1 MRPSGGSIMR
11 VSTYLMTVD
20 PLDAGGMLELETVR
34 KALKIAGN
42 VFGLHVRGRGPRK
55 EAAIKDGKGPRGYDM
70 YLPLRHATRYDVYL
84 RRR

>member
-1 MRPSGGSIMR
+1 MR

-34 KALKIAGN
+34 KALRLAGN
-42 VFGLHVRGRGPRK
+42 LFYLHVRGRGPRK

>member
-1 MRPSGGSIMR
+1 MR

-34 KALKIAGN
+34 KALKMAGTL
-42 VFGLHVRGRGPRK
+42 FYLHVRGSGPRK
-55 EAAIKDGKGPRGYDM
+55 EAAIKDGKGSRGYDM

>member
-1 MRPSGGSIMR
+1 MR
-11 VSTYLMTVD
+11 VNSYLMTVD

-34 KALKIAGN
+34 KALRLAGN
-42 VFGLHVRGRGPRK
+42 LFYLHVRGRGPRK

>member
-1 MRPSGGSIMR
+1 MR

-34 KALKIAGN
+34 KALRLAGN
-42 VFGLHVRGRGPRK
+42 LFYLHVRGRGPRK
-55 EAAIKDGKGPRGYDM
+55 EAGLKDGKDYAS

>member
-1 MRPSGGSIMR
+1 MR
-11 VSTYLMTVD
+11 VNSYLMTVD

-42 VFGLHVRGRGPRK
+42 LFYLHVRGRGPRK

>member
-1 MRPSGGSIMR
+1 MRI
-11 VSTYLMTVD
+11 STYLMTVD
-20 PLDAGGMLELETVR
+20 PLDVGGMLELETIR

-55 EAAIKDGKGPRGYDM
+55 EAAIKDGKGSRGYDM

>member
-1 MRPSGGSIMR
+1 MR

-34 KALKIAGN
+34 KALKMAGN
-42 VFGLHVRGRGPRK
+42 LFYLHVRGRGPRK
-55 EAAIKDGKGPRGYDM
+55 EAAIKDGKGSRGYDM

>member
-1 MRPSGGSIMR
+1 MR
-11 VSTYLMTVD
+11 VNSYLMTVD

-42 VFGLHVRGRGPRK
+42 LFYLHVRGRGPRK

-70 YLPLRHATRYDVYL
+70 YLPLRHATRYEVYL

>member
-1 MRPSGGSIMR
+1 MR

-34 KALKIAGN
+34 KALKMAGTL
-42 VFGLHVRGRGPRK
+42 FYLHVRGRGPRK
-55 EAAIKDGKGPRGYDM
+55 EAAIKDGKGSRGYDM

>member
-34 KALKIAGN
+34 KALRLAGN
-42 VFGLHVRGRGPRK
+42 LFYLHVRGRGPRK
-55 EAAIKDGKGPRGYDM
+55 EAGLKDGKDYTS